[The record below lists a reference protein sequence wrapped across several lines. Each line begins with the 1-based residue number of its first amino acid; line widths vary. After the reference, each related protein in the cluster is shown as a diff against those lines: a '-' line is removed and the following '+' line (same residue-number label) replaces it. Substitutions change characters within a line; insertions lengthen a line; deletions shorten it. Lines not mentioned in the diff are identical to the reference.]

1 LGLEGGRS
9 GTVGRRS
16 PGCFFWVLRMRSIR
30 KPDQHRRH
38 ISQQELLVVLLRFQ
52 KFCCR
57 SVSVG
62 FARKPRF
69 SVRFWFLS
77 VPFSSC
83 RQCGTFMQPTAHQT
97 CSSTLHIS
105 VYNSSRQQQVSN
117 SVGLVAWKPPP
128 VPNVTRVAKRYL
140 SGSLRRRHPLLVSIC
155 TARRQAC
162 SQTDVTD
169 WVQKKLICCS
179 LSSTTC
185 LWSVLNTEYS
195 LHEIDHWHVVLNK
208 WALTV
213 TLYSWLISR
222 IENS

>member
-1 LGLEGGRS
+1 
-9 GTVGRRS
+9 
-16 PGCFFWVLRMRSIR
+16 M
-30 KPDQHRRH
+30 
-38 ISQQELLVVLLRFQ
+38 LLRFQ

-62 FARKPRF
+62 FARKTAVF
-69 SVRFWFLS
+69 GSVS
-77 VPFSSC
+77 VFVCPVSPC
-83 RQCGTFMQPTAHQT
+83 RQCGTFMRPTAHQT

-105 VYNSSRQQQVSN
+105 VYNSSQQQQVSN

-128 VPNVTRVAKRYL
+128 VLNVTRVAKRYL
-140 SGSLRRRHPLLVSIC
+140 SGSLRHRHPLLVSIC

-162 SQTDVTD
+162 SQTDVTG

-195 LHEIDHWHVVLNK
+195 VHEIDHWHVVLNK

-213 TLYSWLISR
+213 TL
-222 IENS
+222 